1 MTVLAQYLATGMPAG
16 DQFVDKSPDR
26 ACPVGNRR
34 RAGGAGSIRCEAQP
48 DEETGP
54 PVGCIRGPE
63 WPESVFQCSYTTP
76 DSGLKRKHCCAQ
88 LVSFPLGATAA
99 RSGNE
104 AIHFEAGPGFQRHM
118 AAMAVLGG
126 EFQIHMIQV
135 AFGRFVF
142 DPQVGQSDL
151 AVYDTRGTVPA

>member
-1 MTVLAQYLATGMPAG
+1 VKRNQTKKLGLRLAVPEGL
-16 DQFVDKSPDR
+16 
-26 ACPVGNRR
+26 N
-34 RAGGAGSIRCEAQP
+34 
-48 DEETGP
+48 GP
-54 PVGCIRGPE
+54 NLCFE
-63 WPESVFQCSYTTP
+63 CSYTTP
-76 DSGLKRKHCCAQ
+76 DSGLKRKHCCGQ
-88 LVSFPLGATAA
+88 FVSFPLGATAA

-118 AAMAVLGG
+118 AAMVVLGG

-151 AVYDTRGTVPA
+151 AVYDTRGTVAA